1 LRIRAADLSSTTS
14 THHADR
20 AQTSLTSCRL
30 PAAADWKPRAHLE
43 LMISMAATV
52 IFWTADLRVTAST
65 RIGAPPRSSWQ
76 IPPPSCWRPRTR
88 GRGAYAID
96 QKKRQRSLLGSSA
109 ADGADESSGAIMGVG
124 QAGSTFNPRGCLR
137 TP

>member
-1 LRIRAADLSSTTS
+1 
-14 THHADR
+14 HHADR

-76 IPPPSCWRPRTR
+76 IPPPSCWRTRTA

-96 QKKRQRSLLGSSA
+96 QKNGDARYFVAALQMERTNLPARS
-109 ADGADESSGAIMGVG
+109 
-124 QAGSTFNPRGCLR
+124 
-137 TP
+137 